1 MASEARLRGLFLRL
15 LHIVQERLYLI
26 DLVLRHGAARLVDPA
41 QLGGVALHSA
51 DLQRDGRA
59 DDIVFA
65 GGLLHGDVGEGL
77 VVPLVTVGHR
87 CHEGRIAQIPRT
99 DGRQH
104 GILLF
109 HEALG
114 LGHDDEVPLVTQA
127 LEEADG
133 DGVGHAAVQQGVV
146 ADPDG
151 LRRQRHGR
159 RSLHPA
165 HVLGVAAAA
174 LVVDGVAGVQVGAD
188 DKEVHGRSAEGLF
201 IEGVQLFRHLVVA
214 EILAVEVAG
223 AQQIAEA
230 GVALVV
236 AIFGVVAD
244 DSRKKRKKVIDKMA
258 AVVILEGYL
267 QHLSFKNR
275 G

>member
-1 MASEARLRGLFLRL
+1 M
-15 LHIVQERLYLI
+15 
-26 DLVLRHGAARLVDPA
+26 
-41 QLGGVALHSA
+41 
-51 DLQRDGRA
+51 
-59 DDIVFA
+59 
-65 GGLLHGDVGEGL
+65 
-77 VVPLVTVGHR
+77 TVGHR

-99 DGRQH
+99 DGGQH
-104 GILLF
+104 GVLLF
-109 HEALG
+109 HKALG
-114 LGHDDEVPLVTQA
+114 LGQDNEVPLVTQA

-159 RSLHPA
+159 RGLHPA
-165 HVLGVAAAA
+165 HVFGVAAAA
-174 LVVDGVAGVQVGAD
+174 LVVDRVAGVQVGAD

-244 DSRKKRKKVIDKMA
+244 DA
-258 AVVILEGYL
+258 ADLVRLEVAAEHRARRHADGAIGGEAVL
-267 QHLSFKNR
+267 HQDIQNACGEHPPHGTAL
-275 G
+275 